1 MAPEEVSAPTKKNK
15 QSVEGPRPPSSRS
28 QTEVAAPRRQLLTV
42 PDVENR
48 VIGVLRILGTK
59 ADSRSASSSAYQG
72 WHRFLH
78 IFQRLWANR
87 HLLS

>member
-15 QSVEGPRPPSSRS
+15 QSVEGPRLPSSRS
-28 QTEVAAPRRQLLTV
+28 QTEVAAPRRQFSTV

-48 VIGVLRILGTK
+48 VIGVLRIFGTK
-59 ADSRSASSSAYQG
+59 ADSRSAYQG
-72 WHRFLH
+72 WYRFLH
-78 IFQRLWANR
+78 IFQRLWAIR